1 MDLPTLN
8 RHLFCIALCLIWLT
22 GCANTPPTTASS
34 TATKD
39 VADEVEGDETPF
51 QEEQLIGEAPGGWVQ
66 IGGTVTDT
74 LKMASFIPQPSS
86 ARAEVS
92 SGKSG
97 KKSEAPEA
105 TEGWTEKI
113 TFERLLGTPVADP
126 LEYLEELKKDTS
138 AACKEGA
145 FYPIASGLENGYPS
159 AVALIVC
166 PKQAVTNT
174 GQLTMIKV
182 IQGNIAF
189 YTITRSIRTA
199 PFPPD
204 EKGKP
209 VDPPV
214 EKETIGGFSVYLK
227 AISVCDPSRPEHP
240 CPAVQI
246 AN

>member
-1 MDLPTLN
+1 MAAFVPK
-8 RHLFCIALCLIWLT
+8 
-22 GCANTPPTTASS
+22 PSP
-34 TATKD
+34 
-39 VADEVEGDETPF
+39 ET
-51 QEEQLIGEAPGGWVQ
+51 
-66 IGGTVTDT
+66 
-74 LKMASFIPQPSS
+74 
-86 ARAEVS
+86 AEVS
-92 SGKSG
+92 VATATATVEA
-97 KKSEAPEA
+97 SE
-105 TEGWTEKI
+105 TDDGWTEKI

-126 LEYLEELKKDTS
+126 LEYLDALKKDTS

-145 FYPIASGLENGYPS
+145 FHPIASGFENGYPS

-204 EKGKP
+204 EKGSP
-209 VDPPV
+209 VEPPV

-227 AISVCDPSRPEHP
+227 AISVCDPTRPDHP
-240 CPAVQI
+240 CPAAQ
-246 AN
+246 AKN